1 MKRFITTLIL
11 TAFFMHGAAQAAPA
25 EMTREQVLKKIETY
39 FNTVKTMKSEFVQS
53 SSSGAFAQGD
63 VVVSK
68 PDKMRLTY
76 RPPSPVE
83 VIADGKYLIFHDKK
97 LGQVTHMDLAD
108 NPAAFMLH
116 ENFKFDTSGLTVE
129 DVSQG
134 QGTVEITVYKTNE
147 ASNGRV
153 KLIFRK
159 NPFELKQWQV
169 TDAQQVK
176 TTVTL
181 AGTQIN
187 GAVDDGLFVFKNPKK
202 AARPGDKGYRRNR

>member
-1 MKRFITTLIL
+1 MKRFVTMLAL
-11 TAFFMHGAAQAAPA
+11 SVFFAHGTAFAAPA
-25 EMTREQVLKKIETY
+25 GMTREQILQKIENY

-53 SSSGAFAQGD
+53 SSSGVFAQGD

-83 VIADGKYLIFHDKK
+83 IIADGKYLIFHDKK
-97 LGQVTHMDLAD
+97 LGQVTHMDLFA

-116 ENFKFDTSGLTVE
+116 ENFKFDNSGLTVT
-129 DVSQG
+129 DVTQG
-134 QGTVEITVYKTNE
+134 NGTIEITVYKTNE

-181 AGTQIN
+181 AGAQIN
-187 GAVDDGLFVFKNPKK
+187 GAVDDNLFVFKNPKK
-202 AARPGDKGYRRNR
+202 AARPGDKGFRRNR